1 MDNLIFK
8 EAEEKDLGTILDIY
22 NFYILT
28 STASFDVGQI
38 TREEFLQRVF
48 IGYEKYKTYSICH
61 SDEIIGY
68 CALTQ
73 FRKKKAYDRTA
84 EIGIYL
90 KPEFTGRGI
99 GLEAI
104 TFLEQVALDKRIK
117 VLIASISGENK
128 ASIKLFQKA
137 GYEECAHYKEI
148 GEKFGRILDVVD
160 YQKILGLK

>member
-1 MDNLIFK
+1 MDNLTFE

-28 STASFDVGQI
+28 TTATFDVGQI
-38 TREEFLQRVF
+38 TREEFLQRFF
-48 IGYEKYKTYSICH
+48 ISHEKYKTYLIRYIY
-61 SDEIIGY
+61 EITGY

-99 GLEAI
+99 GREAI
-104 TFLEQVALDKRIK
+104 AFLERVALDNRIR
-117 VLIASISGENK
+117 VIIASISGENK
-128 ASIKLFQKA
+128 DSIKLFQKA

-148 GEKFGRILDVVD
+148 GEKFGRILDIVD
-160 YQKILGLK
+160 FQKVLSS